1 MSWKYAVLGAMVMTL
16 AGAVSTVQAQTSE
29 SRFSVDFGLGIN
41 NGISG
46 NINSGAIGNL
56 NGQVTVVTKNT
67 YDDVYGTGGNLSFGG
82 GFMWKPDTEIKASFL
97 FESLDADL
105 TPMGD
110 YGASNLYGQYSHYQT
125 FALSVGLRRYTTV
138 RPKIR
143 IYGEGLIGV
152 GFIDKI
158 DVTLAAP
165 GAGLSGKNND
175 FYDQTAAF
183 TWGINGGALFQTN
196 EHLGVFAQTGLRYI
210 TGMSGVDDLAGTGLD
225 TINDNSARWAIPFV
239 VGIRFQF

>member
-152 GFIDKI
+152 GFVDKV

-165 GAGLSGKNND
+165 IMAVDFSYDDRPSRCVRASGSPLH
-175 FYDQTAAF
+175 YR
-183 TWGINGGALFQTN
+183 
-196 EHLGVFAQTGLRYI
+196 H
-210 TGMSGVDDLAGTGLD
+210 
-225 TINDNSARWAIPFV
+225 
-239 VGIRFQF
+239 VGR